1 MDKWLKRVLP
11 PSTETPSAPRPTIG
25 DVGSINRDVDP
36 CASSNTVTAAHQVS
50 TMANASVRNSDDEPP
65 GTSKHV
71 AAEMTSVKK
80 RKYDDNYISL
90 GFTCIGT
97 GSAIQPQCVV
107 CAKVLSHNSMKPS
120 LLRRHLETNH
130 PHLKNKPRE
139 FFERELRVLS
149 TSKCNL
155 TKPDTLNKKA
165 LEASYMVSYRVAQTG
180 KPHTI
185 MEEFFLPSAADAV
198 GVMFGEK
205 AKSVIQTIPSSN
217 NTVSRRISAMAGD
230 VLKQLLLRI
239 RASDFYSLQLD
250 ESTDVAGLAQ
260 LLVYVRYIH
269 EGSVNED
276 MLFCKP
282 LETRTT
288 GKDIFQMLDNFV
300 TSNGL
305 FWTKCVGI
313 CTDGARAMTGR
324 HSGVVTRVQAVAPDA
339 TWVHCSIHREALAAK
354 GMPADLKNVLD
365 TTVKIVNFVKA
376 RPLNNR
382 IFTALCNEMGSDHK
396 SLLLHT
402 EVRWLS
408 RGKVLTRVF
417 ELKDELKLF
426 FVDQTFHL
434 SRNLHDEAFLSRLA
448 YLGDIFSR
456 LNELNLGLQGLSAN
470 IYNVRDKI
478 EAMIQKLKLWIDC
491 VDKNKTV
498 AFPLL
503 HDFLCENDLSLTD
516 NIKRDITMHLNELAD
531 ELRRFFPHSD
541 ESDSWIRHPFSTAP
555 AALSVSEQEN
565 LIDIASTGS
574 LKIDFN
580 HKPLADFWIGLRTEY
595 PELATRAVKKL
606 MPFATT
612 YLCEKGF
619 SCLTS
624 LKTKYRHTLCVE
636 DDLRL
641 KLSPIRP
648 DIQGLCA
655 SSQAHPSH

>member
-1 MDKWLKRVLP
+1 MDKWLKRVRP
-11 PSTETPSAPRPTIG
+11 PSAETPPAPSSTTDDAGDINPDPSPEDSNSASAACQSTSMASASEYDG
-25 DVGSINRDVDP
+25 D
-36 CASSNTVTAAHQVS
+36 
-50 TMANASVRNSDDEPP
+50 DDELPS
-65 GTSKHV
+65 TSKHV
-71 AAEMTSVKK
+71 DVEMPTTVKR
-80 RKYDDNYISL
+80 RKYDEKYIEL

-97 GSAIQPQCVV
+97 GSSIQPQCVI

-130 PHLKNKPRE
+130 PHLKNKPLE
-139 FFERELRVLS
+139 YFERELRGLS
-149 TSKCNL
+149 TSKSTI
-155 TKPDTLNKKA
+155 TKPDTMNKKA
-165 LEASYMVSYRVAQTG
+165 LEASYMVSYRIAQTG

-198 GVMFGEK
+198 GVMLGEK
-205 AKSVIQTIPSSN
+205 AKRVIQAIPSSD
-217 NTVSRRISAMAGD
+217 NT
-230 VLKQLLLRI
+230 
-239 RASDFYSLQLD
+239 LD

-276 MLFCKP
+276 MLFCNP

-288 GKDIFQMLDNFV
+288 GKDIFHMLDTFV

-305 FWTKCVGI
+305 LWTKCVGI

-354 GMPADLKNVLD
+354 GMPTELKNVLD
-365 TTVKIVNFVKA
+365 TTVKIVNFVKV

-382 IFTALCNEMGSDHK
+382 IFTALCNEMGSDHT

-408 RGKVLTRVF
+408 RGKVLTRLF
-417 ELKDELKLF
+417 ELKDELKMF

-434 SRNLHDEAFLSRLA
+434 SDSLHDEEFLSRLA

-470 IYNVRDKI
+470 VYNVREKI
-478 EAMIQKLKLWIDC
+478 EAMIQKLNLWIDC
-491 VDKNKTV
+491 VEKNKIV

-503 HDFLCENDLSLTD
+503 HEFLTEYDLSLAD
-516 NIKRDITMHLNELAD
+516 GIKRDIAAHLSALAA
-531 ELRRFFPHSD
+531 ELRRYFPDSDD
-541 ESDSWIRHPFSTAP
+541 ESDRWIQHPFTRPTAP

-565 LIDIASTGS
+565 LIDIATTGS
-574 LKIDFN
+574 LKTDFN
-580 HKPLADFWIGLRTEY
+580 RKPLAEFWIGLLTEF
-595 PELATRAVKKL
+595 PELAHL
-606 MPFATT
+606 LP
-612 YLCEKGF
+612 LNE
-619 SCLTS
+619 
-624 LKTKYRHTLCVE
+624 H
-636 DDLRL
+636 
-641 KLSPIRP
+641 
-648 DIQGLCA
+648 
-655 SSQAHPSH
+655 